1 MFLVTGATGN
11 VGRPVV
17 EGLVAAGA
25 EVRALSRE
33 PASAGLP
40 AGVEVAA
47 TDALPMDGVTALFLN
62 PAVVWGSAEALLKK
76 ARDHGVRRVVL
87 LSSAAAFDTDP
98 GNAIAV
104 HHRELEQ
111 EIEASGLEWTF
122 VRPGAFSSNT
132 LQWAGQIRAG
142 DVVRAPYGRAAIS
155 PIHERDIADVSVQA
169 LLRDD
174 LVGARPL
181 LSGPESLNQV
191 DQVRL
196 IGEAIGRTLRF
207 EEVPHEAAY
216 AQMVERGMPPRI
228 ATTLLKM
235 FADFEDGVADVSTEV
250 ERITGGPARTFAAW
264 AADHAGDFR

>member
-25 EVRALSRE
+25 EVRALSRD

-40 AGVEVAA
+40 SGVEVAA
-47 TDALPMDGVTALFLN
+47 SDALPMDGVTAIFLN

-87 LSSAAAFDTDP
+87 LSSAATLDDDP

-104 HHRELEQ
+104 SHRKLEQ
-111 EIEASGLEWTF
+111 EVEKSGLEWTF
-122 VRPGAFSSNT
+122 LRPGAFSSNT

-142 DVVRAPYGRAAIS
+142 DVVRAPYGRAVLS
-155 PIHERDIADVSVQA
+155 PIHERDIADVSVRA

-174 LVGARPL
+174 LVGARPR
-181 LSGPESLNQV
+181 LSGPESLSQL

-196 IGEAIGRTLRF
+196 IGEAIGRPLRF
-207 EEVPHEAAY
+207 EEVPHEAAH
-216 AQMVERGMPPRI
+216 AQMVERGMPPEV
-228 ATTLLKM
+228 ATTLLKLL
-235 FADFEDGVADVSTEV
+235 AGSEGGVAAVSPEV
-250 ERITGGPARTFAAW
+250 ERVTGSPARTFASW
-264 AADHAGDFR
+264 AVDHAGDFR